1 MRAVLC
7 QTLTGYEN
15 LELVDIPSPALTPGC
30 VRIRIRAAGINFS
43 DTLITQGKYQVK
55 PDLPFSPGFEIAGEI
70 LEVAD
75 DVAGFKPEDRVLAV
89 MDFGGFAEEA
99 IVPATQVFKMP
110 DGLDFEAAASFP
122 VAYGTSH
129 LALKLKANLQSG
141 ENLVV
146 HGAAGGVGL
155 TAVEIGK
162 RMGARVIA
170 TAGGPDKLEI
180 ARAHGAD
187 DLIDYR
193 TEDVRE
199 RVKAL
204 TGGVGADVIYDPV
217 GGDIFKASMRA
228 IAPGGRILVV
238 GFASGDVP
246 QIPANI
252 LLVKNI
258 STIGLNW
265 GAYKTLDPQMM
276 KDSMTELMDWFA
288 EGSLKPHISLT
299 YPLEDFSKALDALKQ
314 RKSTGKIILKI

>member
-7 QTLTGYEN
+7 SELTGYEN
-15 LELVDIPSPALTPGC
+15 LALVDVSSPDVEAGS
-30 VRIRIRAAGINFS
+30 VKIRVRAAGINFS
-43 DTLITQGKYQVK
+43 DTLITKGRYQVK
-55 PDLPFSPGFEIAGEI
+55 PDLPFSPGFEVAGEVI
-70 LEVAD
+70 ETGD
-75 DVAGFKPEDRVLAV
+75 GVAGLKAGDRVLAI
-89 MDFGGFAEEA
+89 MDFGGFAEEVV
-99 IVPATQVFKMP
+99 VPVAQVFALP
-110 DGLDFEAAASFP
+110 DGLDFDVAASFP

-129 LALKLKANLQSG
+129 LALKLKANLQAG
-141 ENLVV
+141 ETLVV

-170 TAGGPDKLEI
+170 TAGGAEKLAI
-180 ARAHGAD
+180 AKAHGAD
-187 DLIDYR
+187 ELIDYKS
-193 TEDVRE
+193 EDIRE
-199 RVKAL
+199 RVKEL
-204 TGGVGADVIYDPV
+204 TGGIGADVIYDPV

-265 GAYKTLDPQMM
+265 GAYKTLNPALM
-276 KDSMTELMDWFA
+276 KASMTELMDWFA
-288 EGSLKPHISLT
+288 DGSLKPHISLRF
-299 YPLEDFSKALDALKQ
+299 PLADYKEALDALAQ
-314 RKSTGKIILKI
+314 RKSTGKIILTL